1 MSISILKNDE
11 LNRFEI
17 YSDGELAGFADFK
30 IENQMI
36 SYTHTEIVPKFG
48 GQGLGSQLIKEALDE
63 ALKQNFEVAPHCSFV
78 SAYIR
83 RHSVPYLHLVPVS
96 KQASFDLVNNS

>member
-1 MSISILKNDE
+1 MSISVVKNYE

-30 IENQMI
+30 IENQGI
-36 SYTHTEIVPKFG
+36 SYTHTEIDPRFG

-63 ALKQNFEVAPHCSFV
+63 ALEQNLEVAPYCSFV
-78 SAYIR
+78 SAYIKK
-83 RHSVPYLHLVPVS
+83 SGEKYLHLVPES
-96 KQASFDLVNNS
+96 KRAKFDL

>member
-1 MSISILKNDE
+1 MSISVVKNYE

-30 IENQMI
+30 IENQVI
-36 SYTHTEIVPKFG
+36 SYTHTEIDPRFG

-63 ALKQNFEVAPHCSFV
+63 ALEQNLEVAPYCSFV
-78 SAYIR
+78 SAYIKKN
-83 RHSVPYLHLVPVS
+83 SEKYLDLIPKS
-96 KQASFDLVNNS
+96 SRNLFDL

>member
-1 MSISILKNDE
+1 MSISVVKDNE

-17 YSDGELAGFADFK
+17 YFDRELAGFVEFK

-36 SYTHTEIVPKFG
+36 SYTHTEIDPKFG

-63 ALKQNFEVAPHCSFV
+63 ALEQNLEVAPYCSFV
-78 SAYIR
+78 SAYIKKN
-83 RHSVPYLHLVPVS
+83 SEKYLDLVPKS
-96 KQASFDLVNNS
+96 SRNLFDL

>member
-36 SYTHTEIVPKFG
+36 SYTHTEIDPRFSGK
-48 GQGLGSQLIKEALDE
+48 GLGSQLIKEALDE
-63 ALKQNFEVAPHCSFV
+63 VLEQNLEVAPYCSFV
-78 SAYIR
+78 SAYIKKN
-83 RHSVPYLHLVPVS
+83 SEKYLHLVPEGLRA
-96 KQASFDLVNNS
+96 KFDL

>member
-1 MSISILKNDE
+1 MSISIVNNEE

-17 YSDGELAGFADFK
+17 YSDGELAGFAEFK
-30 IENQMI
+30 VANQKI
-36 SYTHTEIVPKFG
+36 SYTHTEIDPKFS

-63 ALKQNFEVAPHCSFV
+63 ALEQNLEVAPYCSFV

-83 RHSVPYLHLVPVS
+83 KNSEKYLHLVPEGLR
-96 KQASFDLVNNS
+96 ARFAL

>member
-17 YSDGELAGFADFK
+17 YSDGALAGFAEFK
-30 IENQMI
+30 IENQI
-36 SYTHTEIVPKFG
+36 IFYTHTEIDPKFG

-63 ALKQNFEVAPHCSFV
+63 ALEQNLEVAPYCSFV
-78 SAYIR
+78 SAYIKTVSYT
-83 RHSVPYLHLVPVS
+83 HLTLPTIYSV
-96 KQASFDLVNNS
+96 

>member
-17 YSDGELAGFADFK
+17 YFDRELAGFADFK

-36 SYTHTEIVPKFG
+36 SYTHTEIDTRFG
-48 GQGLGSQLIKEALDE
+48 GQGLGSQLIKEVLDE
-63 ALKQNFEVAPHCSFV
+63 ALEQNLEVAPYCSFV
-78 SAYIR
+78 SAYIKKN
-83 RHSVPYLHLVPVS
+83 SEKYLHLVPES
-96 KQASFDLVNNS
+96 KRASFNL

>member
-17 YSDGELAGFADFK
+17 YSDGELTGFAEFK
-30 IENQMI
+30 VSNQMI
-36 SYTHTEIVPKFG
+36 SYTHTEIDPRFG

-63 ALKQNFEVAPHCSFV
+63 ALEQTLEVAPYCSFV
-78 SAYIR
+78 SAYIKK
-83 RHSVPYLHLVPVS
+83 SGEQYLHLVPES
-96 KQASFDLVNNS
+96 KRAKFDL

>member
-36 SYTHTEIVPKFG
+36 SYTHTEIDPRFG

-63 ALKQNFEVAPHCSFV
+63 ALEQNLEVAPHCSFV
-78 SAYIR
+78 SAYIKKN
-83 RHSVPYLHLVPVS
+83 SEKYLDLVPKS
-96 KQASFDLVNNS
+96 SRNLFDL

>member
-1 MSISILKNDE
+1 MKNDE

-36 SYTHTEIVPKFG
+36 SFTHTEIDPRFG
-48 GQGLGSQLIKEALDE
+48 GKGLGSKLIKEALDE
-63 ALKQNFEVAPHCSFV
+63 ALEQNLEVAPYCSFV
-78 SAYIR
+78 YAYIKKN
-83 RHSVPYLHLVPVS
+83 SEKYLDLVPKS
-96 KQASFDLVNNS
+96 SRNLFNL

>member
-17 YSDGELAGFADFK
+17 YSDGALAGFAEFK
-30 IENQMI
+30 IENQI
-36 SYTHTEIVPKFG
+36 IFYTHTEIDPKFG

-63 ALKQNFEVAPHCSFV
+63 ALEQNLEVAPYCSFV
-78 SAYIR
+78 SVYIKKN
-83 RHSVPYLHLVPVS
+83 SEKYLHLVPES
-96 KQASFDLVNNS
+96 KRAKFDL